1 MYSYLTSSP
10 STFGRR
16 FSSGTSTSSI
26 TIWPVVEALKEN
38 FPSILGA
45 DSPFIPLK
53 TQATIQNMMEHNFI
67 GRCNSN
73 SNSLVSS
80 LEEAMDHK
88 DHKGLVYTRNLISK
102 NGSHYQKQKT
112 KWRTFIM
119 SSKTMLC
126 ACLRLVK
133 ILLIPWKYVRIQCT
147 LQRFSTISLV

>member
-1 MYSYLTSSP
+1 MYIFLTSSP

-53 TQATIQNMMEHNFI
+53 IQATIQNMIEHNFI

-88 DHKGLVYTRNLISK
+88 VVVYTRNLISK

-133 ILLIPWKYVRIQCT
+133 ILLIPWKYTRIQCT
-147 LQRFSTISLV
+147 WQRFSTISLV